1 MDQNGWGPDFLLGF
15 RSMLRDFAAAFRLR
29 LALRPRIV
37 VATMVTLIAIASGG
51 CGIKGPLK
59 PAPGTT
65 PPPTS
70 TPGTSPPTPTGTSD
84 PGEPESKP

>member
-1 MDQNGWGPDFLLGF
+1 
-15 RSMLRDFAAAFRLR
+15 MLRDFTAAFRLR
-29 LALRPRIV
+29 LALGPPIV
-37 VATMVTLIAIASGG
+37 PTMMVAVIAIALGG